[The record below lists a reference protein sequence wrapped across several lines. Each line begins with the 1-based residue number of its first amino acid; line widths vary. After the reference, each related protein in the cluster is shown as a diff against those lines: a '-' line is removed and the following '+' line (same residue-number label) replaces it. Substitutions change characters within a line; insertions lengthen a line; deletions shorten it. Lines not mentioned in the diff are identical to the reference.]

1 MAQRDM
7 VAKYINDFGS
17 ITSWQAFAD
26 LGITRLSARIW
37 ELKRDGYFIAK
48 ERKETLNRYGKKVF
62 YDKYTITGQI
72 GGINESV
79 QPVH

>member
-7 VAKYINDFGS
+7 VAQYIHDFGS
-17 ITSWQAFAD
+17 ISSWQAFTD

-37 ELKRDGYFIAK
+37 ELKRDGYLISK
-48 ERKETLNRYGKKVF
+48 ERKTTRNRYGKPVS

-72 GGINESV
+72 GGKNEAV
-79 QPVH
+79 L